1 MSLALAAA
9 DPNTAI
15 VAAGVFEK
23 IGELTNNGKVAL
35 QSAASCLVLD
45 FLLRNLMQ
53 SFTIARLVVSALI
66 GAAALWVVFNMDSLK
81 DRTGEDLAI
90 SVVQVVEAP
99 DPSLDL
105 PV

>member
-1 MSLALAAA
+1 MSIALAAA
-9 DPNTAI
+9 DPNTA
-15 VAAGVFEK
+15 VLAAGVFDK
-23 IGELTNNGKVAL
+23 IAELTSNGKLAL
-35 QSAASCLVLD
+35 QSAAGCLVLF
-45 FLLRNLMQ
+45 FLLRNLIQ
-53 SFTIARLVVSALI
+53 SFTIARLVVTSLI
-66 GAAALWVVFNMDSLK
+66 CAAALWVVFNMDSLK

>member
-1 MSLALAAA
+1 
-9 DPNTAI
+9 
-15 VAAGVFEK
+15 
-23 IGELTNNGKVAL
+23 
-35 QSAASCLVLD
+35 
-45 FLLRNLMQ
+45 MQ